1 MRGIK
6 WFSSPMSP
14 GFWVVV
20 AICVAIA
27 FMIKKLDKKN
37 FSDDISL
44 FGIVSIVVFAGIII
58 AMAAACIEIII
69 RIICGIEI

>member
-1 MRGIK
+1 
-6 WFSSPMSP
+6 MSP

-27 FMIKKLDKKN
+27 FVIKKLDKKN
-37 FSDDISL
+37 YLDGISL
-44 FGIVSIVVFAGIII
+44 FGTTGIVIFAGIII
-58 AMAAACIEIII
+58 VMATACIEIII